1 MGSVCAFQAAKL
13 VIGALSAPLSPFPAA
28 LRTELEALFG
38 PAETLGA
45 DLDFRWSAYY
55 DAEMG
60 GRPRR
65 SFLAFASPVD
75 PGELAAIKTRT
86 NALERAFAV
95 DGRRRV
101 NLDPGILS
109 LSSFVLATTK
119 ARPQRV
125 ALSAGIYADLSLVY
139 EDGDYRPLPWTY
151 PDWASEEYRARL
163 RPLRDGLKAQLHA
176 AGRLARD

>member
-1 MGSVCAFQAAKL
+1 MGSICAFQEARL
-13 VIGALSAPLSPFPAA
+13 VIGALSSPLSPFPSA
-28 LRTELEALFG
+28 LRTELEQRFG

-45 DLDFRWSAYY
+45 DLDFRWSSYY

-65 SFLAFASPVD
+65 SFLAFSALVD

-86 NALERAFAV
+86 NALEEAFAV

-101 NLDPGILS
+101 NLDPGLLS

-119 ARPQRV
+119 ARPQRI
-125 ALSAGIYADLSLVY
+125 ALSAGIYADLTLIY
-139 EDGDYRPLPWTY
+139 EGGDFRPLPWTY
-151 PDWASEEYRARL
+151 PDWASEEYRVRL
-163 RPLRDGLKAQLHA
+163 RPLRDGLK
-176 AGRLARD
+176 RRR